1 MSKEKDLKIMIEML
15 SHEKDISK
23 DIVFEAVEEAL
34 AVAHQKHLGDFESQ
48 IEVSIDQRTGKMTTS
63 RIWDVIA
70 DNEEKTI
77 PSLELHLSEAKKFAS
92 DAAVGKKVREPI
104 ESLELG
110 RIGAQIAKQGVV
122 QRLRQAKK
130 EHLAKLYEE
139 KTGELVTGTVKK
151 TTREF
156 LILDL
161 PHNAEG
167 ILPRRHMLP
176 REVFRINDAVR
187 CVVDHIDWDKKG
199 PTILLSRTSGMML
212 TQLFAIEVPEI
223 GEGSIEIR
231 AVARDPGS
239 RAKVAV
245 QAKDLR
251 IEPKGACIGIRGS
264 RVNSVMEELGG
275 ERIDVILWDDNDA
288 QFVVNALA
296 PAEVKSIVVDEAEKT
311 MQIIVEQATLSQAI
325 GKNGQNVR
333 LASELTGWK
342 IVVVSEEQAEDLQK
356 EELSHI
362 KELFCE
368 KIGLDEQLADVLIE
382 AGFTQAHEL
391 AYVDQQDFYELGF
404 DDDLINYFREKSQ
417 EYLLN
422 QAAAPTITN
431 ELSTVPGLNPEWVNL
446 LVEAN
451 IQTTEDLADL
461 SIADLMDILPCS
473 SEEAGA
479 LIMAA
484 RSLWFD

>member
-23 DIVFEAVEEAL
+23 NIVFEAVEEAL
-34 AVAHQKHLGDFESQ
+34 AVAHQKHIGEPEAQ
-48 IEVSIDQRTGKMTTS
+48 IEVNIDQRTGKMTTS
-63 RIWDVIA
+63 RLWDVIDDA
-70 DNEEKTI
+70 DEKEI
-77 PSLELHLSEAKKFAS
+77 PSLELHFSEAIKIAA
-92 DAAVGKKVREPI
+92 DAAINKKMREPI
-104 ESLELG
+104 ESLDLG

-122 QRLRQAKK
+122 QRLKQAKK
-130 EHLAKLYEE
+130 EQLAHIYEE
-139 KTGELVTGTVKK
+139 KKGELISGTVKK

-176 REVFRINDAVR
+176 REIFRINDSVR
-187 CVVDHIDWDKKG
+187 CVVDNIDWDKKG
-199 PTILLSRTSGMML
+199 PTILLSRTSGQML
-212 TQLFAIEVPEI
+212 SQLFAIEVPEI

-231 AVARDPGS
+231 AVARDSGS

-311 MQIIVEQATLSQAI
+311 MQIIVDQGTLSQAI

-333 LASELTGWK
+333 LATELTGWK
-342 IVVVSEEQAEDLQK
+342 IVVVSEQQAEDLHK
-356 EELSHI
+356 EEQSLN

-404 DDDLINYFREKSQ
+404 DDELINYFREKAQ

-422 QAAAPTITN
+422 QAATPQITQELHTI
-431 ELSTVPGLNPEWVNL
+431 PGLNAEWVSML
-446 LVEAN
+446 IEAN
-451 IQTTEDLADL
+451 TQTTEDLAEL
-461 SIADLMDILPCS
+461 SIADLMDILPCT

-479 LIMAA
+479 FIMAA

>member
-1 MSKEKDLKIMIEML
+1 MSKEKDLKMMIEML

-23 DIVFEAVEEAL
+23 DIVYEAVEEAL
-34 AVAHQKHLGDFESQ
+34 AAAHQKHLGDLEAL
-48 IEVSIDQRTGKMTTS
+48 IEVSIDQKTGKINTS
-63 RIWDVIA
+63 RIWDVIPS
-70 DNEEKTI
+70 EQEKTSS
-77 PSLELHLSEAKKFAS
+77 SLELYLEEAAQFCA
-92 DAAVGKKVREPI
+92 DAAVGKKVRESI
-104 ESLELG
+104 ESLDMG
-110 RIGAQIAKQGVV
+110 RIGAQVAKQGVI
-122 QRLRQAKK
+122 QRIKQAKK
-130 EHLAKLYEE
+130 ESLAREYEL
-139 KTGELVTGTVKK
+139 KKGELISGTVKK

-156 LILDL
+156 LIIDL

-167 ILPRRHMLP
+167 VLPRRQMLP
-176 REVFRINDAVR
+176 REFFRVNDTVR
-187 CVVDHIDWDKKG
+187 CIVDEIVWDNKG
-199 PTILLSRTSGMML
+199 PTIFLSRANSQML
-212 TQLFAIEVPEI
+212 SQLFAIEVPEI

-288 QFVVNALA
+288 QFVVNALS
-296 PAEVKSIVVDEAEKT
+296 PAEVKSIVVDETEKT
-311 MQIIVEQATLSQAI
+311 MQIIVEQSTLSQAI

-342 IVVVSEEQAEDLQK
+342 IVVVSEEEAEDLQK
-356 EELSHI
+356 QELSHI
-362 KELFCE
+362 KDFFCG

-391 AYVDQQDFYELGF
+391 AYVDHEDFYELGF
-404 DDDLINYFREKSQ
+404 DDELIQYFREKAQ

-422 QAAAPTITN
+422 DSKPVEITQD
-431 ELSTVPGLNPEWVNL
+431 LSTVPGLTEQWAEL
-446 LVEAN
+446 LIKAEIA
-451 IQTTEDLADL
+451 TTEDLAEL
-461 SIADLMDILPCS
+461 SIADLMDILPCT